1 MKRYYISHPYTGDEE
16 KNKMDADRIRA
27 ALKEAH
33 PGICFMNPLGMFGN
47 KDTDYFIALADAME
61 LLSVCDAVIF
71 CPGWENSCGC
81 RAEKAFVI
89 QQGIKIMY
97 LKEFSEVMYRLR
109 DNRIEVELKE
119 AMRAEID
126 RQEAMKSIGRMM
138 MNENRHDG

>member
-81 RAEKAFVI
+81 RAEKAFAI

-97 LKEFSEVMYRLR
+97 LKEFFEVMYRLR
-109 DNRIEVELKE
+109 DNRIEAELKE